1 MARSLLTFDLA
12 ALAANWRAL
21 KALSGGART
30 GAAVKADAYGLGAA
44 EIVPAL
50 VEAGCRDFFVADI
63 GEGIAARKVAGD
75 ARIFVLAGL
84 DAANVGEYAAHDL
97 APVLNCIEDTET
109 WLAHGDG
116 RPCALH
122 FDTGMNRLGM
132 AARDIERA
140 AAAAKRL
147 NFALVMSHLACGD
160 EPAHAKNRGQLD
172 AFRKIS
178 ARFPR
183 APASLAASG
192 GIFLGADFH
201 FDLTRPGIALYG
213 GQPVIGQPNPM
224 AVVVTFEAAILQVRR
239 AAKGETIGYGATQ
252 TLARDSVIAVTAA
265 GYADGFPR
273 AASGSDA
280 APSRVEG
287 WLAGHRVTLLGR
299 VSMDLSAFD
308 VTDVPE
314 ETLAKATAIE
324 LFGPHAPLDEF
335 ARACGTISY
344 EVLTRMGK
352 RAERKYTRQ
361 SVAGSDDASS
371 VDANKDPSG

>member
-12 ALAANWRAL
+12 ALAANWRAM

-30 GAAVKADAYGLGAA
+30 GAAVKADAYGTGAA
-44 EIVPAL
+44 EVVPAL

-63 GEGIAARKVAGD
+63 GEGVAARKVAGD

-84 DAANVGEYAAHDL
+84 DAANAGDHAAHDL
-97 APVLNCIEDTET
+97 VAVLNRIEDIET
-109 WLAHGDG
+109 WLTHGGG

-132 AARDIERA
+132 PGGEIERA
-140 AAAAKRL
+140 AALAKGL
-147 NFALVMSHLACGD
+147 NLALVMSHLACGD

-172 AFRKIS
+172 AFRKIA

-192 GIFLGADFH
+192 GVFLGADFR

-280 APSRVEG
+280 APSRVTG
-287 WLAGHRVTLLGR
+287 WLAGHRVALLGR

-314 ETLAKATAIE
+314 ETLAKATSIE

-335 ARACGTISY
+335 ARACGTIAY

-352 RAERKYTRQ
+352 RAERRYIGLPNPTRTE
-361 SVAGSDDASS
+361 
-371 VDANKDPSG
+371 